1 MRVLIIEPRKC
12 PHVAEIDGSLKS
24 MQEIVDGYI
33 EVICPFADKVAI
45 VCDEDGKLKPD
56 TEWNRLIPECGD
68 IIKGTFFICGVD
80 GEEFTDLSPELIE
93 KYANYF
99 RSYFIPIR
107 IDENGSIHV
116 ID

>member
-24 MQEIVDGYI
+24 MQEIVGGHI
-33 EVICPFADKVAI
+33 EAICPFADKVAI
-45 VCDEDGKLKPD
+45 VWDEEAKLKSD
-56 TEWNRLIPECGD
+56 TECND
-68 IIKGTFFICGVD
+68 VIKGTFFICGVD
-80 GEEFTDLSPELIE
+80 GAEFTDLSPELAE
-93 KYANYF
+93 KYRNYF
-99 RSYFIPIR
+99 RYPPIR

>member
-24 MQEIVDGYI
+24 LQEIVGGYI

-45 VCDEDGKLKPD
+45 VCKEEGKLKPE
-56 TEWNRLIPECGD
+56 TVWNRLIPECGD

-80 GEEFTDLSPELIE
+80 GEEFIDLSPELIE

-99 RSYFIPIR
+99 RSYFIPI
-107 IDENGSIHV
+107 
-116 ID
+116 

>member
-1 MRVLIIEPRKC
+1 M
-12 PHVAEIDGSLKS
+12 
-24 MQEIVDGYI
+24 
-33 EVICPFADKVAI
+33 
-45 VCDEDGKLKPD
+45 
-56 TEWNRLIPECGD
+56 IPECND
-68 IIKGTFFICGVD
+68 VIKGTFFICGVD

>member
-12 PHVAEIDGSLKS
+12 PHVAEIDDSLKS
-24 MQEIVDGYI
+24 MQEIVGGHI

-45 VCDEDGKLKPD
+45 VCDEESKLKSD
-56 TEWNRLIPECGD
+56 TEWNRLIPECND
-68 IIKGTFFICGVD
+68 VIKGTFFICGVD

>member
-1 MRVLIIEPRKC
+1 MRVLMIQPEKRSY
-12 PHVAEIDGSLKS
+12 VTEIDGSLKS
-24 MQEIVDGYI
+24 MQEIVGGYI
-33 EVICPFADKVAI
+33 EAICPFEDKVAI
-45 VCDEDGKLKPD
+45 VCNEEGKLKPD
-56 TEWNRLIPECGD
+56 TEWYRLIPECGD

>member
-1 MRVLIIEPRKC
+1 MRILIIEPSKC

-24 MQEIVDGYI
+24 MQEIVGGYI
-33 EVICPFADKVAI
+33 EAICPFADKVAI
-45 VCDEDGKLKPD
+45 ICDEESKLKSD
-56 TEWNRLIPECGD
+56 TEWNRLIPECND
-68 IIKGTFFICGVD
+68 VIKGTFFICGVD
-80 GEEFTDLSPELIE
+80 GEEFTDLSPELLE

>member
-24 MQEIVDGYI
+24 MQEIVGGYI
-33 EVICPFADKVAI
+33 EAICPFADKVAI
-45 VCDEDGKLKPD
+45 VCNEEGKLKPD
-56 TEWNRLIPECGD
+56 TEWNRLIPECN
-68 IIKGTFFICGVD
+68 
-80 GEEFTDLSPELIE
+80 DLSPELAE
-93 KYANYF
+93 KYRNYF
-99 RSYFIPIR
+99 RYPPIR

>member
-24 MQEIVDGYI
+24 MQEIVGGYI

-45 VCDEDGKLKPD
+45 VCNEEGKLKPD

-68 IIKGTFFICGVD
+68 IIKGTFFICGDSFGFLPTKPPRFGVW
-80 GEEFTDLSPELIE
+80 GFCLYCGKLPLCI
-93 KYANYF
+93 
-99 RSYFIPIR
+99 
-107 IDENGSIHV
+107 
-116 ID
+116 